1 MEDDVSSRLEE
12 GTRRDSRGAGMK
24 FGARFGDLFLR
35 SRRRGDLRRFR
46 RRVNRRRLRRGRL
59 RRRRRACRIRGV
71 LRERGRFKLRRRDR
85 FIRKLLR
92 RRTRPVGTYDGEA

>member
-12 GTRRDSRGAGMK
+12 GTRRDSGRTGMK
-24 FGARFGDLFLR
+24 LGARFGDLFR
-35 SRRRGDLRRFR
+35 WRRRRGDLRRFR